1 MTSAPSDRGFR
12 PDIQGMRALAVLAVV
27 ANHAGLPFA
36 TGGYV
41 GVDVFFVIS
50 GYLITAHL
58 VREHDATGRV
68 RFGAFYARRARR
80 ILPASFA
87 VLAATVAAAML
98 LVAPAVRPQV
108 LGDAIA
114 TALYVPNLAFA
125 AQQTDYLANTTPS
138 VFQHYWS
145 LGVEEQFY
153 LVWPALLVGVWALGM
168 WMTRRVS
175 NRMTDLRAQ
184 DPMAPRATT
193 ATRTAAVVITVV
205 LAAVLVVSLVACVTQ
220 TYTDEPIAFF
230 SPWTRAWEFG
240 AGAVVALVMRGK
252 RAFAGE
258 RSGAGEP
265 SGAGERSGV
274 LRLAISGALA
284 WAGLLV
290 ILACCALYSAGTTF
304 PGVAV
309 ILPVLGA
316 VAMIVG
322 GTGESRF
329 GPARVLALRPVLF
342 VGAISYSLYL
352 VHWPVLELAQASV
365 GYEHPLALWQTAALA
380 VVSVP
385 IAWLLYRFVE
395 TPARRARSGPAARP
409 RRTLIAAGTGSA
421 VLAATCAV
429 ALIVATAA
437 PLASSRAAASAPPAA
452 PPVETSYVPT
462 NLTPDLEHAADDDPE
477 LYSDSCEL
485 DSTAS
490 VPHPCVFGSG
500 QKTIALFGDSHAAQ
514 WFPAMRRVADDAGY
528 RLLTQTKSG
537 CPAADVEVDY
547 KGAPYASCDTWRA
560 SVIEQLQSDPLDVIV
575 IADYVDPVFEK
586 AGDEASQWERGMRS
600 TIEALAPHA
609 QVVVLADTPDMGTS
623 PVACL
628 SAHLTSADDCA
639 RPASDVLDSATR
651 AAQKSTAAALGV
663 PLIDVNDYL
672 CGRTCPAII
681 GDTLVYRDSHHLTAT
696 FAAELAGPLGSKLDP
711 LL

>member
-1 MTSAPSDRGFR
+1 
-12 PDIQGMRALAVLAVV
+12 
-27 ANHAGLPFA
+27 
-36 TGGYV
+36 
-41 GVDVFFVIS
+41 
-50 GYLITAHL
+50 
-58 VREHDATGRV
+58 
-68 RFGAFYARRARR
+68 
-80 ILPASFA
+80 
-87 VLAATVAAAML
+87 
-98 LVAPAVRPQV
+98 
-108 LGDAIA
+108 DAIA
-114 TALYVPNLAFA
+114 TSLYVPNLAFA

-168 WMTRRVS
+168 RV
-175 NRMTDLRAQ
+175 RK
-184 DPMAPRATT
+184 TT
-193 ATRTAAVVITVV
+193 ATRTSTAVITMV
-205 LAAVLVVSLVACVTQ
+205 LAAVLVVSLVACIAQ
-220 TYTDEPIAFF
+220 TYTDEPLAFF

-240 AGAVVALVMRGK
+240 AGAAVALAMRGGSASAGA
-252 RAFAGE
+252 RGSVGE
-258 RSGAGEP
+258 RF
-265 SGAGERSGV
+265 GV
-274 LRLAISGALA
+274 LRGSLFGVLA

-290 ILACCALYSAGTTF
+290 ILGCCALYSAGTTF

-322 GTGESRF
+322 GTRESRF
-329 GPARVLALRPVLF
+329 GPGRVLGLRPVLF
-342 VGAISYSLYL
+342 VGTISYSLYL
-352 VHWPVLELAQASV
+352 VHWPVLELAQAFV
-365 GYEHPLALWQTAALA
+365 GYEHPLELWQTIALA

-395 TPARRARSGPAARP
+395 TPARRARSGLAARP
-409 RRTLIAAGTGSA
+409 RRTLIAAGAGSA
-421 VLAATCAV
+421 VLAAACVV
-429 ALIVATAA
+429 ALVVATAA
-437 PLASSRAAASAPPAA
+437 PLASTRVAASAPPAA

-462 NLTPDLEHAADDDPE
+462 NLTPDLAHAADDDPE

-500 QKTIALFGDSHAAQ
+500 RQTIALFGDSHAAQ
-514 WFPAMRRVADDAGY
+514 WFPALRRVADDAGY

-547 KGAPYASCDTWRA
+547 KGAPYAACDAWRA
-560 SVIEQLQSDPLDVIV
+560 GVIRQLQSEPPDVIV
-575 IADYVDPVFEK
+575 LADYVDPVFEHP
-586 AGDEASQWERGMRS
+586 GDEASQWERGMRS

-651 AAQKSTAAALGV
+651 VAQKHTAAALGV

-696 FAAELAGPLGSKLDP
+696 FAAELAGPLGRRLDP